1 MVDFACHIINYSQ
14 ENQIFSARY
23 LSGKRKVN
31 EHLLTS
37 KAFLA
42 DTPKSAK
49 IEIIETSYFFHL
61 QAYFLR
67 IEKKREK

>member
-1 MVDFACHIINYSQ
+1 MNVLRLCFGV
-14 ENQIFSARY
+14 
-23 LSGKRKVN
+23 L
-31 EHLLTS
+31 
-37 KAFLA
+37 FLA